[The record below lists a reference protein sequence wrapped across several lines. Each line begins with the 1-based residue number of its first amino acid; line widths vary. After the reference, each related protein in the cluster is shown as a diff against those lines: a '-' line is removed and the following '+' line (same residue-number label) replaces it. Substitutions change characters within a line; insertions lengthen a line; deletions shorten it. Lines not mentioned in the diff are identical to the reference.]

1 MHEMAL
7 MEGIVKV
14 LKTTAEEHQLEKIK
28 KVKLVIGKMTMVYP
42 DALQFAFSACLRD
55 PIFAEQACL
64 EIEERNIQATC
75 RECQFEFEAND
86 AYAIFCPQCESF
98 AVEMLSGR
106 EFFIDYIEGD

>member
-1 MHEMAL
+1 MHEVAL

-28 KVKLVIGKMTMVYP
+28 KVKLVVGKMTMVYP
-42 DALQFAFSACLRD
+42 DALQFAFSICLQD
-55 PIFAEQACL
+55 SIFAEQAIL
-64 EIEERNIQATC
+64 EIEERPIQGTC

-86 AYAIFCPQCESF
+86 ALAIFCPQCESF
-98 AVEMLSGR
+98 AVELLSGR